1 VIISIEFDIVQ
12 FLIGQK
18 AWERI
23 INALFYGDYDA
34 MELLIDQRA

>member
-1 VIISIEFDIVQ
+1 VFFSIEFDTVQ

-23 INALFYGDYDA
+23 INALFYGDMMQWNY
-34 MELLIDQRA
+34 